1 MSDALFD
8 LDPEGNAAQAQ
19 RMQLNATD
27 AAPAPAVFQ
36 NFGGAVGNH
45 AMRAAANVGRTVAIL
60 AAAPAVA
67 IEKLTGTEGQTSDSI
82 FKAVDDYFNPA
93 VDYWTPNAAQ
103 TGKAGQI
110 VGGLVEG
117 IAPLALGPAG
127 VPAML
132 GNAQVGTSTD
142 LMREGVDAD
151 TALKVGLAASASNA
165 VGFKIPFLGK
175 TLASR
180 VVSGAAGNLAV
191 NSSAALVQNKTLEGS
206 GYTEAAKQFD
216 PTNTEARALD
226 VLMGAAFGVV
236 THASSPRPTVS
247 QGDAVLATRNAK
259 NFQQDSAPGVP
270 KDVASSAAHQANM
283 EQAMLQLMRGEKVDL
298 ASTIQDA
305 DFLKPPEAMRETH
318 VAAAVR
324 EAIADVRPA
333 GAPVLPLSGPRG
345 VRNHN
350 PGNIEKSATPWQGKV
365 DGSDPRFE
373 TFATPELGIRALAK
387 NLLTSQ
393 DRHGNNTITDIINR
407 WAPAKENNTAAYVAA
422 VAKETGLDPTAALN
436 LRDPETLQK
445 LTTAIIHHENGVQP
459 YGADMVRAGVDLAIS
474 GRTATTPEQIV
485 KAIPQADNFTPAQRQ
500 IETGLRDKIAS
511 DYQAAK
517 LEYATAKHT
526 KDSDGGRIINTDIA
540 RELSPEYRADRSQSA
555 AVHEPASWF
564 TKELYADKLAEL
576 PKGSDVVFTAG
587 GTGAGK
593 SSALQKIPE
602 MMAASEKAGVVFDT
616 NMNGMRSSILK
627 VEQALDAGHNV
638 KVILVD
644 RDPVEALVAGSLP
657 RAMKIGRTVPLDAH
671 LETHRD
677 VHGVMRELQ
686 KRYGD
691 NPRFSLDVV
700 DNTRGKGMAT
710 LSSLDRLPVRD
721 YNQIERRLY
730 DALQSEHQ
738 AGRISDAVYNGSRP
752 SDRRTVQPEGVGVGP
767 VQRSNP
773 TGNRPADGSGNDSG
787 LPPTQH
793 RNGTE
798 RPGTQGDRPNPDS
811 TELSDTNRPQSTS
824 AQHLPS
830 GVAGADTSAI
840 TERGHKIA
848 LKYLVS
854 EANKLI
860 TSHDNNL
867 KPNPKFP
874 AELQPRDRERA
885 ASEAQIARIENDIHP
900 ELLAESPK
908 VADGAPIIGRDGV
921 VESGNARTIA
931 LRRAYDNGKA
941 GEYKQWLI
949 DNAGRFGLDPKALV
963 KMKRPVLTRV
973 GLESYDRAEFARQA
987 NESSVAHMSS
997 TEIAQSDAARMP
1009 DLQEL
1014 HTNDDGS
1021 INVASSMPFVRAFIN
1036 DAVSPSERG
1045 SMMTASGDLSQD
1057 GVKRIRN
1064 AVFAKAYGD
1073 PDIVAMMGESTD
1085 ANVKNILN
1093 GMMRAAPEVAR
1104 MRDLIEAG
1112 ARQPL
1117 DIGPALVQAV
1127 RQFSQLRSEGRT
1139 VDQHLAQHSLIDSPV
1154 SPEVNNLLIGLQETS
1169 RAPKRVAELITS
1181 YTDKLNALGDPR
1193 QQGMFGD
1200 AVPAAHD
1207 LMADSVEGLRT
1218 EPKSTLPAT
1227 PEIEA
1232 MRKIIQEDPSATVL
1246 DGYDAD
1252 GNPKYTSMSEAAA
1265 KIEAEHTEQ
1274 LKEAQSYDA
1283 AVNCLLRRG
1292 G

>member
-1 MSDALFD
+1 MSDALLD

-19 RMQLNATD
+19 RMQLNAID
-27 AAPAPAVFQ
+27 VAPTPDVFQ

-60 AAAPAVA
+60 ASAPAVA
-67 IEKLTGTEGQTSDSI
+67 IEKMTAGDNYSGSDNPLSGPI
-82 FKAVDDYFNPA
+82 FKAVDDYFNPS

-103 TGKAGQI
+103 TGKAGKI

-151 TALKVGLAASASNA
+151 TALKVGLADSASNA
-165 VGFKIPFLGK
+165 AGFKVPFLGK

-180 VVSGAAGNLAV
+180 VVSGASGNLAV
-191 NSSAALVQNKTLEGS
+191 NSSASLVQNKTLEGS
-206 GYTEAAKQFD
+206 GYAEAAKQFD
-216 PTNTEARALD
+216 PTDTEARALD

-236 THASSPRPTVS
+236 THASVPRPTVS

-270 KDVASSAAHQANM
+270 KDVASSVAHQANM

-298 ASTIQDA
+298 SSTIQEA

-318 VAAAVR
+318 VATAVR
-324 EAIADVRPA
+324 EAIADVRPD

-345 VRNHN
+345 VRNNN
-350 PGNIEKSATPWQGKV
+350 PGNIEKSATAWQGKV
-365 DGSDPRFE
+365 DGTDPRFE

-422 VAKETGLDPTAALN
+422 VAKETGLDPTAVLN
-436 LRDPETLQK
+436 LSDPETLQK

-459 YGADMVRAGVDLAIS
+459 YGDDIVRAGVDLALS
-474 GRTATTPEQIV
+474 GRTATTPELAYPNGIV
-485 KAIPQADNFTPAQRQ
+485 
-500 IETGLRDKIAS
+500 
-511 DYQAAK
+511 
-517 LEYATAKHT
+517 
-526 KDSDGGRIINTDIA
+526 
-540 RELSPEYRADRSQSA
+540 
-555 AVHEPASWF
+555 
-564 TKELYADKLAEL
+564 
-576 PKGSDVVFTAG
+576 
-587 GTGAGK
+587 
-593 SSALQKIPE
+593 
-602 MMAASEKAGVVFDT
+602 
-616 NMNGMRSSILK
+616 
-627 VEQALDAGHNV
+627 
-638 KVILVD
+638 
-644 RDPVEALVAGSLP
+644 
-657 RAMKIGRTVPLDAH
+657 
-671 LETHRD
+671 
-677 VHGVMRELQ
+677 
-686 KRYGD
+686 
-691 NPRFSLDVV
+691 
-700 DNTRGKGMAT
+700 
-710 LSSLDRLPVRD
+710 
-721 YNQIERRLY
+721 
-730 DALQSEHQ
+730 
-738 AGRISDAVYNGSRP
+738 
-752 SDRRTVQPEGVGVGP
+752 
-767 VQRSNP
+767 
-773 TGNRPADGSGNDSG
+773 
-787 LPPTQH
+787 
-793 RNGTE
+793 
-798 RPGTQGDRPNPDS
+798 
-811 TELSDTNRPQSTS
+811 
-824 AQHLPS
+824 
-830 GVAGADTSAI
+830 GADTSAI
-840 TERGHKIA
+840 TERGQKIA
-848 LKYLVS
+848 LQYLVS
-854 EANKLI
+854 EANDLI

-867 KPNPKFP
+867 KPNPDFP
-874 AELQPRDRERA
+874 AELQPRDRERS
-885 ASEAQIARIENDIHP
+885 ASEAQITRIENGIQP

-908 VADGAPIIGRDGV
+908 ASDGAPIIGRDGV

-941 GEYKQWLI
+941 VEYKQWLI
-949 DNAGRFGLDPKALV
+949 DNAGRFGLDSEALA
-963 KMKRPVLTRV
+963 KMNRPVLTRV

-1009 DLQEL
+1009 DLHDL

-1057 GVKRIRN
+1057 GVRRIRN

-1127 RQFSQLRSEGRT
+1127 RQFSKLRSEGRT
-1139 VDQHLAQHSLIDSPV
+1139 VDQHMAQHSLIDSPV
-1154 SPEVNNLLIGLQETS
+1154 SPEVNNLLISLQETS
-1169 RAPKRVAELITS
+1169 RAPRRVADLITS
-1181 YTDKLNALGDPR
+1181 YTDKLHALGDPR

-1200 AVPAAHD
+1200 AVPAAND
-1207 LMADSVEGLRT
+1207 LMADLVEGLRT

-1232 MRKIIQEDPSATVL
+1232 MRKIIQEDPNATVL
-1246 DGYDAD
+1246 DGYNAD
-1252 GNPKYTSMSEAAA
+1252 GNPVYTRMSEAAA
-1265 KIEAEHTEQ
+1265 NIEAEHTEQ
-1274 LKEAQSYDA
+1274 LKEAQSYGA
-1283 AVNCLLRRG
+1283 VVNCLLRRG